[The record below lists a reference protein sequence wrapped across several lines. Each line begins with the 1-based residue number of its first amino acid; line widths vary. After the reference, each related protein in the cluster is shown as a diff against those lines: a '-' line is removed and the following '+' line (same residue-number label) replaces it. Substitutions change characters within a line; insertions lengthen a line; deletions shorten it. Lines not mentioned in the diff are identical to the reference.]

1 MVRDAPIGKPIPLD
15 SYRSFKKTPT
25 QKRSDRIEALAKQ
38 LALPDSALG
47 TVKLPVIKDN
57 LIPFPVQS
65 FVDPDPFEELE
76 FKNVIAAKVAIADY
90 LLKPLAKL
98 TPEQMATVD
107 EILSKTLNKKEV
119 MREIGDYFSH

>member
-1 MVRDAPIGKPIPLD
+1 M
-15 SYRSFKKTPT
+15 T
-25 QKRSDRIEALAKQ
+25 
-38 LALPDSALG
+38 LPDSALS

-98 TPEQMATVD
+98 TPEQIATVD
-107 EILSKTLNKKEV
+107 SILSKTLNKKGV
-119 MREIGDYFSH
+119 MREIKDYFSH